1 MKRIL
6 FLIIRLLYR
15 IPGWLL
21 KIRSYNKHI
30 DAVSYTHLDVYK
42 RQDMVNGGEKYHTW
56 FITWM
61 PSLISWTKKHISDKH
76 NYLLG
81 RKNAIGKEEWIQEC
95 ERTIQH
101 LSHFPCISTWV
112 IFNEG
117 WGQFETVK
125 LTKYIH
131 KLDPS
136 RFIDSASGWFDQKC
150 GDFRSEHHY
159 FDEPKIIPDSRAF
172 ILSEYGGYV
181 YQVPHHISIK
191 KSYGYKK
198 MCIRDSI

>member
-1 MKRIL
+1 
-6 FLIIRLLYR
+6 
-15 IPGWLL
+15 
-21 KIRSYNKHI
+21 
-30 DAVSYTHLDVYK
+30 
-42 RQDMVNGGEKYHTW
+42 
-56 FITWM
+56 M

-125 LTKYIH
+125 LTKYIN
-131 KLDPS
+131 
-136 RFIDSASGWFDQKC
+136 
-150 GDFRSEHHY
+150 
-159 FDEPKIIPDSRAF
+159 
-172 ILSEYGGYV
+172 
-181 YQVPHHISIK
+181 
-191 KSYGYKK
+191 
-198 MCIRDSI
+198 